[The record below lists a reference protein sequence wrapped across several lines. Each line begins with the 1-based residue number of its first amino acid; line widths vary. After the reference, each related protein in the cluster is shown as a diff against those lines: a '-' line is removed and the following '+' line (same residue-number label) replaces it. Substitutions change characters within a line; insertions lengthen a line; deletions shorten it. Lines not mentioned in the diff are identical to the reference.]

1 MSTLHAAISNHLSL
15 RSLRRPVQVDL
26 VHRFEAMGSVYH
38 VEASCYL
45 PNNGDA
51 PVVRVDSADG
61 VLNGAAKWWMGA
73 TFERL
78 IGRVEFERL
87 ETEIVSA
94 AIEQVEANQ
103 RLAAAVEALK
113 GDGR

>member
-1 MSTLHAAISNHLSL
+1 MSTLQSAITNYLNL
-15 RSLRRPVQVDL
+15 RHLRRSVQVDL
-26 VHRFEAMGSVYH
+26 VHRFEAMSTVFH
-38 VEASCYL
+38 VEASVYL

-61 VLNGAAKWWMGA
+61 VLSGAGKWWMGA

-87 ETEIVSA
+87 ETEIVSV
-94 AIEQVEANQ
+94 AIERVEANE
-103 RLAAAVEALK
+103 RLAAAVELLGK
-113 GDGR
+113 GDR